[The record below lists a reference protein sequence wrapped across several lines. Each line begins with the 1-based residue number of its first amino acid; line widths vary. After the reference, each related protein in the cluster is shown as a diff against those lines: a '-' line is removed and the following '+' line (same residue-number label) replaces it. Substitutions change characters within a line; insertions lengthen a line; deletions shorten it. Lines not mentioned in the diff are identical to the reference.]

1 MNEWSTPSHKS
12 SASRVFHRSLSWGF
26 HCPPSLIS
34 SIQSHVPLE
43 SCISN
48 PFPPFPSLPFTAFS
62 LLSFY
67 LRFYSLYTP
76 SLPLLVHDWLTA
88 HLSVCLPVSLS
99 VAISLILWALLQYLC
114 ILSMC
119 LTVLLPFIL
128 SLVCLQSL
136 LDMPV
141 CLVSDVYLSMC
152 LSLHPFVFSLS
163 LCHQAERRAHRL
175 YYYRRKFL
183 RRPIIRIMT
192 TIYMAS

>member
-1 MNEWSTPSHKS
+1 MHLQPIPSFSVS
-12 SASRVFHRSLSWGF
+12 SFHRLL
-26 HCPPSLIS
+26 PSL
-34 SIQSHVPLE
+34 L
-43 SCISN
+43 
-48 PFPPFPSLPFTAFS
+48 
-62 LLSFY
+62 Y

-76 SLPLLVHDWLTA
+76 SLPLLVHGWLTA

-163 LCHQAERRAHRL
+163 FCHQAERRPHRL